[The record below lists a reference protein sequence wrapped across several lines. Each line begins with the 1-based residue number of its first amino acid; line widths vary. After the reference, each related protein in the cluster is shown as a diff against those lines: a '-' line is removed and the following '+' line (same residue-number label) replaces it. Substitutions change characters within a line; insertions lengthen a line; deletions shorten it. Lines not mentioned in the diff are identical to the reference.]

1 MPISTLKVSSTHT
14 HVFTYIV
21 TSMQGNQKGKNCK
34 NIKGGK
40 KWAQSCILKI
50 NKGAALTGKICC
62 IQRGAYLQCIHT
74 CYVLKIRQAS
84 IGHAAEQRITATIAK
99 KCQCSKSKKKKSKNK
114 NNGRKMCAKHAT
126 CNVAPFFANF
136 LSVPTQECVVPCWRG
151 GG

>member
-99 KCQCSKSKKKKSKNK
+99 KCQCSKSKKKIKKQKQWQKNVCQTCHMQ
-114 NNGRKMCAKHAT
+114 RCAI
-126 CNVAPFFANF
+126 FANF
-136 LSVPTQECVVPCWRG
+136 ISVPTQECVVPCWRG